1 MTIETKFEFGQKVY
15 WLEGQKVFSARVTR
29 VSVNEQGNIY
39 YGVLVDDTEL
49 RFMAESE
56 LKGSLDTIYQ
66 ELSETLSAV
75 KEQMANGL

>member
-1 MTIETKFEFGQKVY
+1 MIIKTKFDFGHKVY
-15 WLEGQKVFSARVTR
+15 WLEGQNVLNARVTR

-39 YGVLVDDTEL
+39 YGVLVDDTDL

-56 LKGSLDTIYQ
+56 LKGSLDAIYQ
-66 ELSETLSAV
+66 ELSETLNAV

>member
-1 MTIETKFEFGQKVY
+1 MTIETKFDFGQKVY
-15 WLEGQKVFSARVTR
+15 WIEGQKVLSARVMR

-39 YGVLVDDTEL
+39 YGVLVDDTDL

-56 LKGSLDTIYQ
+56 LKGSLDAIYQ

>member
-1 MTIETKFEFGQKVY
+1 MTIETKFDFGQKVY
-15 WLEGQKVFSARVTR
+15 WLEGQKVLSARVTR

-56 LKGSLDTIYQ
+56 LKGSLDAICQ
-66 ELSETLSAV
+66 ELSETLNAV

>member
-1 MTIETKFEFGQKVY
+1 MTIETKFDFGHKVY
-15 WLEGQKVFSARVTR
+15 WLEGQKVLSARVTR

-49 RFMAESE
+49 RFMAENE
-56 LKGSLDTIYQ
+56 LKGSLDAIYQ